1 MTGPEWF
8 QAALATQAE
17 TGSAVIAGARI
28 AFRCWGPPGPGIVL
42 IHGGGAHSRWWDHIA
57 PLLAADS
64 RVVALDLSGHGDSDR
79 RPRYRLP
86 AWAQE
91 VTGVAGPGGITG
103 RPLIIGHSMGGW
115 VALTTGAEYPGEVA
129 GVITIDS
136 PVRNRSPEELAA
148 AGRRAFGPLRRYA
161 SRAQAIERF
170 HLIPD
175 ETDVLPYALDHVA
188 QTSLRETDGAWTWK
202 FDPGVFKRQAPS
214 LDSLAAVRCRVAV
227 FRAER
232 GLVTPNIGAQMYESL
247 GRVAPVIEI
256 PLASHHVMLGQPLS
270 LVTGL
275 RTIIADWEHSAPRRA
290 AADSTLG
297 LVAQDTRPKK

>member
-1 MTGPEWF
+1 MTSPEWF
-8 QAALATQAE
+8 RAALAAPAE
-17 TGSAVIAGARI
+17 VGSAEIAGTRI
-28 AFRCWGPPGPGIVL
+28 ALRCWGPPGPGIVL

-79 RPRYRLP
+79 RPRYHLS

-103 RPLIIGHSMGGW
+103 RPLVIGHSMGGW
-115 VALTTGAEYPGEVA
+115 VALTTGAEYPSEVA

-148 AGRRAFGPLRRYA
+148 MSRRAFGPLRRYP
-161 SRAQAIERF
+161 SRARAIERF

-175 ETDVLPYALDHVA
+175 EVDVLPYIRDHVA
-188 QTSLRETDGAWTWK
+188 QTSLREADGAWTWK
-202 FDPGVFKRQAPS
+202 FDPAVFQREPPS
-214 LDSLAAVRCRVAV
+214 LASLAAVRCRVAV
-227 FRAER
+227 LRAER
-232 GLVTPNIGAQMYESL
+232 GLVTPDIGAQMYESL

-256 PLASHHVMLGQPLS
+256 PLAGHHVMLGQPLS

-275 RTIIADWEHSAPRRA
+275 RALIADWEHSSPRA
-290 AADSTLG
+290 AVPVSAAGDAAG
-297 LVAQDTRPKK
+297 